1 MSTLTVQNIQGSS
14 SSGNKIQVASG
25 HVLNAPGHILQIVQ
39 GIKTDTFTSN
49 SQTTFVDIGLSVA
62 ITPSSASSK
71 ILVQYRVG
79 TSIVNGA
86 YGCYLRLVRGST
98 NIALGDTRGN
108 RIQASTLGLSNNSA
122 GGYNVFYQTLDFV
135 DSPATTSATTYKVQ
149 ARGWNSSAG
158 NFHVNR
164 TDIDT
169 NSVNHATGV
178 STITV
183 MEIAQ

>member
-1 MSTLTVQNIQGSS
+1 MGSTLIVDNIQGATAAA
-14 SSGNKIQVASG
+14 KVKM
-25 HVLNAPGHILQIVQ
+25 PTGHIIQTQQTV
-39 GIKTDTFTSN
+39 KTDTFTNN
-49 SQTTFVDIGLSVA
+49 SQSAFVDIGLAVTISPHYS
-62 ITPSSASSK
+62 TSK
-71 ILVQYRVG
+71 ILVQYKVG
-79 TSIVNGA
+79 TSILNGA

-108 RIQASTLGLSNNSA
+108 RLRASTAALSNTSA
-122 GGYNVFYQTLDFV
+122 GGYNVFYQTLDFI
-135 DSPATTSATTYKVQ
+135 DEPSTTSATTYKIQ

-164 TDIDT
+164 TDVDT
-169 NSVNHATGV
+169 NSIDHATTV

>member
-1 MSTLTVQNIQGSS
+1 MGSTLIVDNIQGATTAEDVKMPK
-14 SSGNKIQVASG
+14 GHIIQVE
-25 HVLNAPGHILQIVQ
+25 Q
-39 GIKTDTFTSN
+39 GVKTDTFTNN
-49 SQTTFVDIGLSVA
+49 SQSSFVDIGLSVS
-62 ITPSSASSK
+62 ITPKFATSK

-98 NIALGDTRGN
+98 DIALGDTRGN
-108 RIQASTLGLSNNSA
+108 RLRASTAALSNNSA

-135 DSPATTSATTYKVQ
+135 DSPATTSATTYKIQ
-149 ARGWNSSAG
+149 ARGWNTSAG

-164 TDIDT
+164 TDVDT
-169 NSVNHATGV
+169 NSIDHATTV